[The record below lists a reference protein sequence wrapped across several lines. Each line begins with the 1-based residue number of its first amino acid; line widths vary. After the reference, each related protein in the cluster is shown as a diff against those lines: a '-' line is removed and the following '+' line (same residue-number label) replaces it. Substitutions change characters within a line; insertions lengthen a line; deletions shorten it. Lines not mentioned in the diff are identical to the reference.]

1 MKSIITT
8 ALMLGL
14 TVISCKKEVQTIP
27 SADIDTIPAMDS
39 TNMNLPPIPSDT
51 ITTVPPTT
59 GDTMNTRNRDSAM
72 TTPK

>member
-1 MKSIITT
+1 
-8 ALMLGL
+8 MLGL

-51 ITTVPPTT
+51 
-59 GDTMNTRNRDSAM
+59 MNTRNRDSAM

>member
-1 MKSIITT
+1 
-8 ALMLGL
+8 
-14 TVISCKKEVQTIP
+14 
-27 SADIDTIPAMDS
+27 MDS